1 MIRKLTREEI
11 IDTYNQHLVT
21 DFPEDEVKPLAII
34 LDFYDHHRYAM
45 DYFKKIKC
53 LLMPIL
59 RTLRLKI
66 STPTC

>member
-34 LDFYDHHRYAM
+34 LDFPERMRKNDR
-45 DYFKKIKC
+45 K
-53 LLMPIL
+53 
-59 RTLRLKI
+59 RL
-66 STPTC
+66 S